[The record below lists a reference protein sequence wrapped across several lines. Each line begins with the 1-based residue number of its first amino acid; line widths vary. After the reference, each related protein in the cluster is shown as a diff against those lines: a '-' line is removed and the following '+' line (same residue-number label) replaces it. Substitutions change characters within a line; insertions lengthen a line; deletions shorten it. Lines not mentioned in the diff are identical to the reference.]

1 MSKPFKNLVDKMSP
15 ERQTRVR
22 ERTLELLYEMELSEL
37 RKALALTQTQLAE
50 TLKKKQ
56 ASISKMEHQSDMFI
70 STLREILNAM
80 GANLKIIAS
89 FPEGDILINQFEEI
103 RTGKPEKIEPAK
115 A

>member
-1 MSKPFKNLVDKMSP
+1 MLKPFKNLVDKMSP
-15 ERQTRVR
+15 DRQARVK

-103 RTGKPEKIEPAK
+103 RTGELEKIEPAK

>member
-15 ERQTRVR
+15 ERQARVK
-22 ERTLELLYEMELSEL
+22 ERTLKLLYEMELSEL

-103 RTGKPEKIEPAK
+103 RTGELEKIEPAK
-115 A
+115 V

>member
-1 MSKPFKNLVDKMSP
+1 MSKPFKNLIDKMSP
-15 ERQTRVR
+15 ERQARVK
-22 ERTLELLYEMELSEL
+22 ERTLELLYEMELGEL
-37 RKALALTQTQLAE
+37 RNALELTQTQLAE

-103 RTGKPEKIEPAK
+103 RTGKHEKIETAK
-115 A
+115 T

>member
-15 ERQTRVR
+15 ERQARVK
-22 ERTLELLYEMELSEL
+22 ERTLELLFEMELSEL
-37 RKALALTQTQLAE
+37 RKALAMTQTQLAE
-50 TLKKKQ
+50 TLNKKQ

-89 FPEGDILINQFEEI
+89 FPEGDIQINQFEEI
-103 RTGKPEKIEPAK
+103 RTGKHEKIETAK
-115 A
+115 T